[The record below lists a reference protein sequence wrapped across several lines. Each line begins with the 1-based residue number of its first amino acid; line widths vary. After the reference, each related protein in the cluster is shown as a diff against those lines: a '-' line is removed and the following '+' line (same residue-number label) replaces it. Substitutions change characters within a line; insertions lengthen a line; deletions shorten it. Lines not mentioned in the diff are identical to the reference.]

1 MEISPGNLMSDNPIE
16 KLPKAKQ
23 ATYKEVFALIY
34 ECAQNKVVAKSMID
48 KIMNRISKS

>member
-1 MEISPGNLMSDNPIE
+1 MADNPIE

-34 ECAQNKVVAKSMID
+34 ECAQNKIVAKSMID
-48 KIMNRISKS
+48 KIMDRISKS